1 VELPFPYPASFDVVG
16 KDYSGYVAFDKRQVT
31 VAE

>member
-1 VELPFPYPASFDVVG
+1 VELPGPVPAFDRVG

-31 VAE
+31 VAG